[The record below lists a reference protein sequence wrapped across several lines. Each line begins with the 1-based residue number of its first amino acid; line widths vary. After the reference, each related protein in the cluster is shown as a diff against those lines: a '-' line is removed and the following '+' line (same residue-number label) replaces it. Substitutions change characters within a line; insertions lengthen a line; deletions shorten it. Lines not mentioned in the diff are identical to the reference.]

1 MAITGTIQR
10 TCNIHALYTDA
21 FLDQEN
27 MVKANPKLTVAALAT
42 FFAVAVPVMHAQ
54 AISPASLVQDG
65 DTVGVHAFKNYAV
78 WQSPL
83 PPSFGARFLAQ
94 GTPNH
99 GLTLKILDG
108 METMRVRRNA
118 LEQ

>member
-1 MAITGTIQR
+1 
-10 TCNIHALYTDA
+10 
-21 FLDQEN
+21 

-65 DTVGVHAFKNYAV
+65 DTAGVHFSKSYAV
-78 WQSPL
+78 WQSSL
-83 PPSFGARFLAQ
+83 TPSFGARFLAQ

-99 GLTLKILDG
+99 GLTLKILEG
-108 METMRVRRNA
+108 METMRIWRNA

>member
-1 MAITGTIQR
+1 
-10 TCNIHALYTDA
+10 
-21 FLDQEN
+21 
-27 MVKANPKLTVAALAT
+27 VKANPKLTVAALAT

-94 GTPNH
+94 GTPEPWPHLENPRRH
-99 GLTLKILDG
+99 GDNARLAQRSR
-108 METMRVRRNA
+108 TMIACVRFSPEARGRSGA
-118 LEQ
+118 AIAAFEKT

>member
-1 MAITGTIQR
+1 MGERQYIGIGVMAVTGTIQG
-10 TCNIHALYTDA
+10 TCNIQACIQTH

-42 FFAVAVPVMHAQ
+42 FFAVAVPVMQAQ
-54 AISPASLVQDG
+54 AISPASLMQDG
-65 DTVGVHAFKNYAV
+65 DTAGTHFFKNYAV

-83 PPSFGARFLAQ
+83 THSFGARFLAQ

-99 GLTLKILDG
+99 GLTL
-108 METMRVRRNA
+108 
-118 LEQ
+118 

>member
-27 MVKANPKLTVAALAT
+27 MVKANSKLTVAALAT
-42 FFAVAVPVMHAQ
+42 FFAVAVPVLHAQ
-54 AISPASLVQDG
+54 AISPASLVQDSNTAG
-65 DTVGVHAFKNYAV
+65 AHFFKNYAV
-78 WQSPL
+78 SQSPL
-83 PPSFGARFLAQ
+83 THSFGARFLAQ

-108 METMRVRRNA
+108 METMRVWRNA

>member
-1 MAITGTIQR
+1 M
-10 TCNIHALYTDA
+10 
-21 FLDQEN
+21 
-27 MVKANPKLTVAALAT
+27 KANPKLTVAALAT

-83 PPSFGARFLAQ
+83 PPRSARGSLLRA
-94 GTPNH
+94 PR
-99 GLTLKILDG
+99 
-108 METMRVRRNA
+108 TMA
-118 LEQ
+118 SP

>member
-1 MAITGTIQR
+1 
-10 TCNIHALYTDA
+10 
-21 FLDQEN
+21 
-27 MVKANPKLTVAALAT
+27 VKANPKLTVAALAT

-54 AISPASLVQDG
+54 AVSPASLVQDG